1 MTHIN
6 DNKTENRMEINK
18 LVAKAKD
25 GNSEAFGLIYDDFAQ
40 RIFRYI
46 RIKVQNRPEAEDILQ
61 EVFVK
66 AYKGLQGLTM
76 EDLNFSAWL
85 YRIAS
90 NTINDHFRKKYRTPE
105 ILGIDEHFDIAS
117 KISVQKEAELHSDA
131 ELVKLALKELPEQY
145 QQVLELRFI
154 QDFNLSEIAQILKK
168 SNLSV
173 RLLQHRA
180 LKKIKIILNSDGFIG
195 KSNKNSPGKK

>member
-1 MTHIN
+1 
-6 DNKTENRMEINK
+6 METNE
-18 LVAKAKD
+18 LVAKVKSGD
-25 GNSEAFGLIYDDFAQ
+25 SEAFGQIYDVFAQ

-46 RIKVQNRPEAEDILQ
+46 RVKVQNRPEAEDILQ

-66 AYKGLQGLTM
+66 AYRGLDTLKM

-105 ILGIDEHFDIAS
+105 IVGIDEHFDIAG
-117 KISVQKEAELHSDA
+117 KVSVYKEAETHSDA
-131 ELVKLALKELPEQY
+131 EQVMSALEDLPEQY
-145 QQVLELRFI
+145 KQVLELRFI
-154 QDFNLSEIAQILKK
+154 QDFSLSEIAVILKK

-180 LKKIKIILNSDGFIG
+180 LKKV
-195 KSNKNSPGKK
+195 KKLLATRDEV